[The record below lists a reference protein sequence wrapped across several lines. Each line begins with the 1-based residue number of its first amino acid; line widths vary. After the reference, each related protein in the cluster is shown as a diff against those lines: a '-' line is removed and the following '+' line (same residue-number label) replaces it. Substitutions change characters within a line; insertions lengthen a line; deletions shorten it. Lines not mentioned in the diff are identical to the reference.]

1 MLLAKKIAL
10 VFSRPIL
17 SSIDFKLKPGEIVG
31 IVGASGGGKSS
42 FLKILGGLLDPSSGS
57 VSFEGKKVKGPSE
70 LLIPGHPE
78 IQLVNQDFGLD
89 IYHTVRENVI
99 QKMLYLPNDTRNEF
113 TDELL
118 DLVEL
123 TDLSD
128 QKAISLS
135 GGEQQRLAII
145 RALAVEPKV
154 LLLDEPFAHLDVHLK
169 QKVGAYL
176 KALSKVRKMSTIL
189 VSHEGQ
195 DTMEWSSKVYF
206 LNEGKFERIDT
217 PQGFYNQPNSYF
229 EGRFFGELNEI
240 SINRK
245 KVLFRPNQFRIV
257 SENGIQLISKSSQFC
272 GFYYRNECK
281 TLKNER
287 VILYQAN
294 HIEKGTNLHIEI
306 EVE

>member
-42 FLKILGGLLDPSSGS
+42 FLKILSGLLDPSAGS
-57 VSFEGKKVKGPSE
+57 VTFEGKKVKGPSE

-99 QKMLYLPNDTRNEF
+99 QKMLYLPNETRNEF
-113 TDELL
+113 ADELL

-123 TDLSD
+123 TDLAD

-145 RALAVEPKV
+145 RALAVEPKI

-195 DTMEWSSKVYF
+195 DTMEWSSKIYF
-206 LNEGKFERIDT
+206 LNEGKFDRIDS
-217 PQGFYNQPNSYF
+217 PQGFYNFPTSYF

-245 KVLFRPNQFRIV
+245 KVLFRPNQYRIV
-257 SENGIQLISKSSQFC
+257 SEGEIQLISKTSQFC
-272 GFYYRNECK
+272 GFYFRNEFK
-281 TLKNER
+281 TSKNER
-287 VILYQAN
+287 VILYQN
-294 HIEKGTNLHIEI
+294 EVIEKGRTLHIELHK
-306 EVE
+306 

>member
-42 FLKILGGLLDPSSGS
+42 FLKILGGLLDPSSGL
-57 VSFEGKKVKGPSE
+57 VTFEGKKVKGPSE

-99 QKMLYLPNDTRNEF
+99 QKMLYLPNETRDEF
-113 TDELL
+113 ADELL

-169 QKVGAYL
+169 QKVGSYL

-217 PQGFYNQPNSYF
+217 PQGFYNQPASYF

-245 KVLFRPNQFRIV
+245 KVLFRPNQFQIA
-257 SENGIQLISKSSQFC
+257 NDGGIQLISKTSQFC
-272 GFYYRNECK
+272 GFYFRNEFK

-287 VILYQAN
+287 VILYQAQ

-306 EVE
+306 VVE